1 MLLNNCKKIIISIV
15 FVACTVTLFAETK
28 DLSVRFL
35 DKANE
40 AFEENN
46 IEDAYKYVNQALAVA
61 KDKESQANVLY
72 FAQTVYSVKLQTLL
86 EKYDDITFI
95 DIQMNLEKY
104 PNVENTKIK
113 KLIKQ
118 IETEQANIAKA
129 AEKAEVQAQRKIEAE
144 RFEAQQESLEAQTQA
159 MKEQADAL
167 KQQAEDNKQSQEAL
181 TEAIIKQAEDTKTTQ
196 AEIKNALE
204 TGLKDMG
211 NALTESTKE
220 QAEALKQ
227 QITTQA
233 ELKNALET
241 SLKDMGNAFTESAKE
256 QKRSTKVIAFAVIG
270 IAIIILI
277 VVLLI
282 IVIVRHGIKQQKI
295 QQEQYVQAFKMLA
308 ATQNQTNRI
317 MLGGAVDLYGQGN
330 LRIAG
335 SSTWAPAQALPD
347 VPYTEQDEE
356 ELKQLAIKCEEIGQK
371 IDSVTGRK
379 NNSKNVSEIVY
390 KLSIQLGLPQ
400 GLAMLNFCASMI
412 YDAGFLGIDP
422 DLLSSTTLSEEEK
435 EAMKE
440 HVNLAEKY
448 LSFVPKKYWSV
459 FEDAAMKHHENIDG
473 TGYPKGLK
481 GDEIPQIARLI
492 RVAESYVSLS
502 SRRSYRGAMDKESAV
517 AALREQE
524 NLYDKDVVDVL
535 EQIV

>member
-1 MLLNNCKKIIISIV
+1 MLLNNCKKILFSII
-15 FVACTVTLFAETK
+15 FVACSVTLFAATT

-40 AFEENN
+40 AFEDNN
-46 IEDAYKYVNQALAVA
+46 IEDAYKYVNQALAVT

-72 FAQTVYSVKLQTLL
+72 FAQTVYSVKLQNLL
-86 EKYDDITFI
+86 EKYDDMAFI

-113 KLIKQ
+113 KLMKQ

-159 MKEQADAL
+159 MKEQADAI
-167 KQQAEDNKQSQEAL
+167 KQQAEDTKQSQEAL
-181 TEAIIKQAEDTKTTQ
+181 KEAIIKQAEVTQTTQ
-196 AEIKNALE
+196 AEFKNALE
-204 TGLKDMG
+204 TG
-211 NALTESTKE
+211 
-220 QAEALKQ
+220 
-227 QITTQA
+227 
-233 ELKNALET
+233 
-241 SLKDMGNAFTESAKE
+241 LKDMGNAFTESAKE

-282 IVIVRHGIKQQKI
+282 IVIVRHGLKQQKI

-317 MLGGAVDLYGQGN
+317 MLGGAVDIYGQGN

-335 SSTWAPAQALPD
+335 TSTWAPAQALPD
-347 VPYTEQDEE
+347 VTFTEEDEE

-371 IDSVTGRK
+371 IDSATGRK

-400 GLAMLNFCASMI
+400 GLAMLNFCAAMI

-448 LSFVPKKYWSV
+448 LSFVPKKYWNV

>member
-35 DKANE
+35 DKANL
-40 AFEENN
+40 AFEDNN

-159 MKEQADAL
+159 MKEQADAF
-167 KQQAEDNKQSQEAL
+167 KQQIEV
-181 TEAIIKQAEDTKTTQ
+181 TKTTQ
-196 AEIKNALE
+196 AEFKNALE
-204 TGLKDMG
+204 TG
-211 NALTESTKE
+211 
-220 QAEALKQ
+220 
-227 QITTQA
+227 
-233 ELKNALET
+233 
-241 SLKDMGNAFTESAKE
+241 LKDMGNAFTESAKE

-282 IVIVRHGIKQQKI
+282 IVLVRHGIKQQKI
-295 QQEQYVQAFKMLA
+295 QQENYVQAFKMLA

-317 MLGGAVDLYGQGN
+317 MLGGAVDLYGKGN

-347 VPYTEQDEE
+347 VPYTEEDEE

-371 IDSVTGRK
+371 IDSATGRK

-400 GLAMLNFCASMI
+400 GLAMLNFCAAMI

>member
-1 MLLNNCKKIIISIV
+1 MLLNNCKKILFSIV
-15 FVACTVTLFAETK
+15 ILACSVTLFAATT

-35 DKANE
+35 DKANL
-40 AFEENN
+40 AFEDNN

-159 MKEQADAL
+159 MKEQSDAF
-167 KQQAEDNKQSQEAL
+167 KQQIEV
-181 TEAIIKQAEDTKTTQ
+181 TKTTQ
-196 AEIKNALE
+196 AEFKNALE
-204 TGLKDMG
+204 TGLKDM
-211 NALTESTKE
+211 S
-220 QAEALKQ
+220 
-227 QITTQA
+227 
-233 ELKNALET
+233 
-241 SLKDMGNAFTESAKE
+241 NAFTESAEE
-256 QKRSTKVIAFAVIG
+256 QKRSTKVIAFAIIG

-308 ATQNQTNRI
+308 ATQNQTNHI

-347 VPYTEQDEE
+347 VPYTEEDEE

-448 LSFVPKKYWSV
+448 LSFVPKKYWNV

>member
-1 MLLNNCKKIIISIV
+1 MLLNNCKKIILSIV
-15 FVACTVTLFAETK
+15 FVACTVTLFAATT

-72 FAQTVYSVKLQTLL
+72 FAQTVYSVKLQNLL
-86 EKYDDITFI
+86 EKYDDMGFI

-118 IETEQANIAKA
+118 IETQQANMEKA
-129 AEKAEVQAQRKIEAE
+129 AEKADLEAQRQIEKE
-144 RFEAQQESLEAQTQA
+144 RFEAQQESMEAQAQA
-159 MKEQADAL
+159 MKDQAEAI
-167 KQQAEDNKQSQEAL
+167 KQQAEITKSS
-181 TEAIIKQAEDTKTTQ
+181 QAEF
-196 AEIKNALE
+196 KNALE
-204 TGLKDMG
+204 SGLKDMG
-211 NALTESTKE
+211 T
-220 QAEALKQ
+220 
-227 QITTQA
+227 
-233 ELKNALET
+233 
-241 SLKDMGNAFTESAKE
+241 AFTESAKE

-347 VPYTEQDEE
+347 VPYTEEDEE

-371 IDSVTGRK
+371 IDSTTGRK

-400 GLAMLNFCASMI
+400 GLAMLNFCAAMI

-422 DLLSSTTLSEEEK
+422 DLLSSTTLSDEEK

-448 LSFVPKKYWSV
+448 LNFVPKKYWSV

>member
-1 MLLNNCKKIIISIV
+1 MLLNNCKKILFSIIIL
-15 FVACTVTLFAETK
+15 ACSVTLFAATT

-35 DKANE
+35 DKANL
-40 AFEENN
+40 AFEDNN

-72 FAQTVYSVKLQTLL
+72 FAQTVYSVKLQNLL
-86 EKYDDITFI
+86 GNYDEMAFI

-159 MKEQADAL
+159 MKEQADAF
-167 KQQAEDNKQSQEAL
+167 KQQIEV
-181 TEAIIKQAEDTKTTQ
+181 TKTTQ
-196 AEIKNALE
+196 AEFKNALE
-204 TGLKDMG
+204 TG
-211 NALTESTKE
+211 
-220 QAEALKQ
+220 
-227 QITTQA
+227 
-233 ELKNALET
+233 
-241 SLKDMGNAFTESAKE
+241 LKDMGNAFTESAKE

-282 IVIVRHGIKQQKI
+282 IVLVRHGIKQQKI
-295 QQEQYVQAFKMLA
+295 QQENYVQAFKMLA

-347 VPYTEQDEE
+347 VPYTEEDEE

-400 GLAMLNFCASMI
+400 GLAMLNFCAAMI

-448 LSFVPKKYWSV
+448 LSFVPKKYWNV

>member
-1 MLLNNCKKIIISIV
+1 MLLNNCKKILFSIIIL
-15 FVACTVTLFAETK
+15 ACSVTLFAATT

-35 DKANE
+35 DKANL
-40 AFEENN
+40 AFEDNN

-72 FAQTVYSVKLQTLL
+72 FAQTVYSVKLQNLL
-86 EKYDDITFI
+86 GNYDEMAFI

-159 MKEQADAL
+159 MKEQADAF
-167 KQQAEDNKQSQEAL
+167 KQQIEV
-181 TEAIIKQAEDTKTTQ
+181 TKTTQ
-196 AEIKNALE
+196 AEFKNALE
-204 TGLKDMG
+204 TG
-211 NALTESTKE
+211 
-220 QAEALKQ
+220 
-227 QITTQA
+227 
-233 ELKNALET
+233 
-241 SLKDMGNAFTESAKE
+241 LKDMGNAFTESAKE

-277 VVLLI
+277 VVILI

-295 QQEQYVQAFKMLA
+295 QQENYVQAFKMLA

-317 MLGGAVDLYGQGN
+317 MLGGAVDLYGKGN

-347 VPYTEQDEE
+347 VPYTEEDEE

-400 GLAMLNFCASMI
+400 GLAMLNFCAAMI

-435 EAMKE
+435 KAMKE

>member
-1 MLLNNCKKIIISIV
+1 MLLNNCKKILFSII
-15 FVACTVTLFAETK
+15 FVACSVTLFAATT

-40 AFEENN
+40 AFEDNN

-72 FAQTVYSVKLQTLL
+72 FAQTVYSVKLQNLL
-86 EKYDDITFI
+86 EKYDDMAFI

-113 KLIKQ
+113 KLMKQ

-144 RFEAQQESLEAQTQA
+144 RFETQQESLEAQTQA
-159 MKEQADAL
+159 MKEQADAI
-167 KQQAEDNKQSQEAL
+167 KQQAEDTKQSQEAL
-181 TEAIIKQAEDTKTTQ
+181 KEAIIKQAEVTQTTQ
-196 AEIKNALE
+196 AEFKNALE
-204 TGLKDMG
+204 TG
-211 NALTESTKE
+211 
-220 QAEALKQ
+220 
-227 QITTQA
+227 
-233 ELKNALET
+233 
-241 SLKDMGNAFTESAKE
+241 LKDMGNAFTESAKE

-282 IVIVRHGIKQQKI
+282 IVIVRHGLKQQKI

-317 MLGGAVDLYGQGN
+317 MLGGAVDIYGQGN

-335 SSTWAPAQALPD
+335 TSTWAPAQALPD
-347 VPYTEQDEE
+347 VTFTEEDEE

-371 IDSVTGRK
+371 IDSATGRK

-400 GLAMLNFCASMI
+400 GLAMLNFCAAMI

-448 LSFVPKKYWSV
+448 LSFVPKKYWNV

-524 NLYDKDVVDVL
+524 NIYDKDVVDVL

>member
-181 TEAIIKQAEDTKTTQ
+181 KEVIIKQAEDTKTTQ
-196 AEIKNALE
+196 AEFKNALK
-204 TGLKDMG
+204 TGLEDMG
-211 NALTESTKE
+211 NALS
-220 QAEALKQ
+220 
-227 QITTQA
+227 
-233 ELKNALET
+233 
-241 SLKDMGNAFTESAKE
+241 ESAKE
-256 QKRSTKVIAFAVIG
+256 QKRSTKVIAFAIIG

-422 DLLSSTTLSEEEK
+422 DLLSSTTLSDEEK

>member
-1 MLLNNCKKIIISIV
+1 MLLNNCKKILFSII
-15 FVACTVTLFAETK
+15 FVACSVTLFAATT

-40 AFEENN
+40 AFEDNN

-72 FAQTVYSVKLQTLL
+72 FAQTVYSVKLQNLL
-86 EKYDDITFI
+86 EKYDDMAFI
-95 DIQMNLEKY
+95 DIKMNLEKY

-113 KLIKQ
+113 KLMKQ

-159 MKEQADAL
+159 MKEQADAI
-167 KQQAEDNKQSQEAL
+167 KQQAEDTKQSQEAL
-181 TEAIIKQAEDTKTTQ
+181 KEAIIKQAEVTQTTQ
-196 AEIKNALE
+196 AEFKNALE
-204 TGLKDMG
+204 TG
-211 NALTESTKE
+211 
-220 QAEALKQ
+220 
-227 QITTQA
+227 
-233 ELKNALET
+233 
-241 SLKDMGNAFTESAKE
+241 LKDMGNAFTESAKE

-282 IVIVRHGIKQQKI
+282 IVIVRHGLKQQKI

-317 MLGGAVDLYGQGN
+317 MLGGAVDIYGQGN

-335 SSTWAPAQALPD
+335 TSTWAPAQALPD
-347 VPYTEQDEE
+347 VTFTEEDEE

-371 IDSVTGRK
+371 IDSATGRK

-400 GLAMLNFCASMI
+400 GLAMLNFCAAMI

-422 DLLSSTTLSEEEK
+422 DLLSSTTLTDEEK

>member
-1 MLLNNCKKIIISIV
+1 MLLNNCKKILFSIIIL
-15 FVACTVTLFAETK
+15 ACSVTLFAATT

-35 DKANE
+35 DKANL
-40 AFEENN
+40 AFEDNN

-72 FAQTVYSVKLQTLL
+72 FAQTVYSVKLQNLL
-86 EKYDDITFI
+86 GNYDEMAFI

-159 MKEQADAL
+159 MKEQADAF
-167 KQQAEDNKQSQEAL
+167 KQQIEV
-181 TEAIIKQAEDTKTTQ
+181 TKTTQ
-196 AEIKNALE
+196 AEFKNALE
-204 TGLKDMG
+204 TG
-211 NALTESTKE
+211 
-220 QAEALKQ
+220 
-227 QITTQA
+227 
-233 ELKNALET
+233 
-241 SLKDMGNAFTESAKE
+241 LKDMGNAFTESAKE

-295 QQEQYVQAFKMLA
+295 QQENYVQAFKMLA

-317 MLGGAVDLYGQGN
+317 MLGGAVDLYGKGN

-347 VPYTEQDEE
+347 VPYTEEDEE

-400 GLAMLNFCASMI
+400 GLAMLNFCAAMI

-448 LSFVPKKYWSV
+448 LSFVPKKYWNV

>member
-1 MLLNNCKKIIISIV
+1 MLLNNCKKILFSIIIL
-15 FVACTVTLFAETK
+15 ACSVTLFAATT

-35 DKANE
+35 DKANL
-40 AFEENN
+40 AFEDNN

-72 FAQTVYSVKLQTLL
+72 FAQTVYSVKLQNLL
-86 EKYDDITFI
+86 GNYDEMAFI

-159 MKEQADAL
+159 MKEQADAF
-167 KQQAEDNKQSQEAL
+167 KQQIEV
-181 TEAIIKQAEDTKTTQ
+181 TKTTQ
-196 AEIKNALE
+196 AEFKNALE
-204 TGLKDMG
+204 TG
-211 NALTESTKE
+211 
-220 QAEALKQ
+220 
-227 QITTQA
+227 
-233 ELKNALET
+233 
-241 SLKDMGNAFTESAKE
+241 LKDMGNAFTESAKE

-277 VVLLI
+277 VVILI

-295 QQEQYVQAFKMLA
+295 QQENYVQAFKMLA

-317 MLGGAVDLYGQGN
+317 MLGGAVDLYGKGN

-347 VPYTEQDEE
+347 VPYTEEDEE

-400 GLAMLNFCASMI
+400 GLAMLNFCAAMI

>member
-1 MLLNNCKKIIISIV
+1 MLLNNCKKILFSIIIL
-15 FVACTVTLFAETK
+15 ACSVTLFAATT

-35 DKANE
+35 DKANL
-40 AFEENN
+40 AFEDNN

-72 FAQTVYSVKLQTLL
+72 FAQTVYSVKLQNLL
-86 EKYDDITFI
+86 GNYDEMAFI

-159 MKEQADAL
+159 MKEQADAF
-167 KQQAEDNKQSQEAL
+167 KQQIEV
-181 TEAIIKQAEDTKTTQ
+181 TKTTQ
-196 AEIKNALE
+196 AEFKNALE
-204 TGLKDMG
+204 TG
-211 NALTESTKE
+211 
-220 QAEALKQ
+220 
-227 QITTQA
+227 
-233 ELKNALET
+233 
-241 SLKDMGNAFTESAKE
+241 LKDMGNAFTESAKE

-282 IVIVRHGIKQQKI
+282 IVLVRHGIKQQKI
-295 QQEQYVQAFKMLA
+295 QQENYVQAFKMLA

-347 VPYTEQDEE
+347 VPYTEEDEE

-371 IDSVTGRK
+371 IDSATGRK

-400 GLAMLNFCASMI
+400 GLAMLNFCAAMI

>member
-1 MLLNNCKKIIISIV
+1 MLLNNCKKIILSIV
-15 FVACTVTLFAETK
+15 FVACTVTLFAATT

-72 FAQTVYSVKLQTLL
+72 FAQTVYSIKLQNLL
-86 EKYDDITFI
+86 EKYDDMGFI

-118 IETEQANIAKA
+118 IETQQANMEKA
-129 AEKAEVQAQRKIEAE
+129 AEKADLEAQRQIEKE
-144 RFEAQQESLEAQTQA
+144 RFEAQQESMEAQAQA
-159 MKEQADAL
+159 MKDQAEAI
-167 KQQAEDNKQSQEAL
+167 KQQAE
-181 TEAIIKQAEDTKTTQ
+181 ITKSTQ
-196 AEIKNALE
+196 AEFKNALE

-211 NALTESTKE
+211 T
-220 QAEALKQ
+220 
-227 QITTQA
+227 
-233 ELKNALET
+233 
-241 SLKDMGNAFTESAKE
+241 AFTESAKE

-308 ATQNQTNRI
+308 ATQKQTNRI

-347 VPYTEQDEE
+347 VPYTEEDEE

-371 IDSVTGRK
+371 IDSATGRK

-400 GLAMLNFCASMI
+400 GLAMLNFCAAMI

-448 LSFVPKKYWSV
+448 LSFVPKKYWNV

>member
-1 MLLNNCKKIIISIV
+1 MLLNNCKKILFSII
-15 FVACTVTLFAETK
+15 FVACSVTLFAATT

-40 AFEENN
+40 AFEDNN

-72 FAQTVYSVKLQTLL
+72 FAQTVYSVKLQNLL
-86 EKYDDITFI
+86 EKYDDMAFI

-113 KLIKQ
+113 KLMKQ

-159 MKEQADAL
+159 MKEQADAI
-167 KQQAEDNKQSQEAL
+167 KQQAEDTKQSQEAL
-181 TEAIIKQAEDTKTTQ
+181 KEAIIKQAEVTQTTQ
-196 AEIKNALE
+196 AEFKNA
-204 TGLKDMG
+204 
-211 NALTESTKE
+211 S
-220 QAEALKQ
+220 
-227 QITTQA
+227 
-233 ELKNALET
+233 
-241 SLKDMGNAFTESAKE
+241 
-256 QKRSTKVIAFAVIG
+256 KVIAFAVIG

-282 IVIVRHGIKQQKI
+282 IVLVRHGIKQQKI
-295 QQEQYVQAFKMLA
+295 QQENYVQAFKMLA

-335 SSTWAPAQALPD
+335 TSTWAPAQALPD
-347 VPYTEQDEE
+347 VTFTEEDEE

-371 IDSVTGRK
+371 IDSATGRK

-400 GLAMLNFCASMI
+400 GLAMLNFCAAMI

-422 DLLSSTTLSEEEK
+422 DLLSSTTLTDEEK

-448 LSFVPKKYWSV
+448 LSFVPKKYWNV

>member
-1 MLLNNCKKIIISIV
+1 MLLNNCKKILFSII
-15 FVACTVTLFAETK
+15 FVACSVTLFAATT

-40 AFEENN
+40 AFEDNN

-72 FAQTVYSVKLQTLL
+72 FAQTVYSVKLQNLL
-86 EKYDDITFI
+86 EKYDDMAFI

-113 KLIKQ
+113 KLMKQ

-159 MKEQADAL
+159 MKEQADAI
-167 KQQAEDNKQSQEAL
+167 KQQAEDTKQSQEAL
-181 TEAIIKQAEDTKTTQ
+181 KEAIIKQAEVTQTTQ
-196 AEIKNALE
+196 AEFKNALE
-204 TGLKDMG
+204 TG
-211 NALTESTKE
+211 
-220 QAEALKQ
+220 
-227 QITTQA
+227 
-233 ELKNALET
+233 
-241 SLKDMGNAFTESAKE
+241 LKDMGNAFTESAKE

-282 IVIVRHGIKQQKI
+282 IVIVRHGLKQQKI

-317 MLGGAVDLYGQGN
+317 MLGGAVDIYGQGN

-335 SSTWAPAQALPD
+335 TSTWAPAQALPD
-347 VPYTEQDEE
+347 VTFTEEDEE

-371 IDSVTGRK
+371 IDSATGRK

-400 GLAMLNFCASMI
+400 GLAMLNFCAAMI

-422 DLLSSTTLSEEEK
+422 DLLSSTTLTEEEK

-481 GDEIPQIARLI
+481 GEEIPQIARLI